1 MSTRPVDASRQQAG
15 NVPRQIAIIGGGLA
29 GMAAAFRL
37 SERSR
42 QANSALRITLFEA
55 GSRLGG
61 AVATVREDGYLI
73 ERGADAFLAKPPILD
88 FCAALGQSDELL
100 PTNQQYRGA
109 LVLRAGKPEP
119 VPDGFQLMVPTRLR
133 PILASRILSPS
144 GKARL
149 LAEQF
154 IPRRRDGAEESLK
167 SFVTRRLGRQ
177 AFERLV
183 QPLVSGIY
191 TADPEKLSLSATLPR
206 FLEME
211 QQHGSLL
218 AAGRAI
224 RKKSFRSPDND
235 MPSDDD
241 QAESSGARYGL
252 FTGPREGMEQILAE
266 LREKIMAT
274 TTVRLGESVLELGK
288 VARSTGDTPV
298 AAETWM
304 VRTSKDLIPLEFD
317 AVILAVPAFT
327 AAKFLRGVDQPLAEL
342 LDGIPYASSAIVATG
357 HKLADIGHPLNAF
370 GLVIPAVENRDI
382 LAVSFASRKFPGRA
396 PANCVLLRTFLGG
409 ALRPDQLEQ
418 SDQDMIATARRELG
432 ELLGVRGEPET
443 TLVSRYHRGMPQYHV
458 GHLDRVAR
466 IEAAVGAYTGLE
478 LTGSAYRGVGIPDV
492 ITHANAAVDRL
503 FESVLNPWRES
514 SA

>member
-88 FCAALGQSDELL
+88 LCAALGQSEELL

-211 QQHGSLL
+211 QRHGSLL
-218 AAGRAI
+218 AAGRTI
-224 RKKSFRSPDND
+224 YKQVSPSPRKAAACVGNETDGN
-235 MPSDDD
+235 
-241 QAESSGARYGL
+241 GARYGL
-252 FTGPREGMEQILAE
+252 FTGPRDGMEQILAA
-266 LREKIMAT
+266 LGEKIAAT
-274 TTVRLGESVLELGK
+274 TTVRLGESVLELEQI
-288 VARSTGDTPV
+288 ARGTGGTPV
-298 AAETWM
+298 TPDSSLERWR
-304 VRTSKDLIPLEFD
+304 VLTSQDSTPLEFD

-327 AAKFLRGVDQPLAEL
+327 AAKFLRGLDQPLAEL

-503 FESVLNPWRES
+503 FESVLNP